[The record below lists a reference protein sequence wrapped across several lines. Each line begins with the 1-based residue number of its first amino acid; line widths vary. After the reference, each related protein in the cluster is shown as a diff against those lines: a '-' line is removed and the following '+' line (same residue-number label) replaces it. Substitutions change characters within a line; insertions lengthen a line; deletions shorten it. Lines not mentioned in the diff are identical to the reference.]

1 MSHRVI
7 LGGAVMAA
15 AVLGVGL
22 AVLGIG
28 GNATFEIDIR
38 YSHYQPASLTVPVGV
53 PVTFVLRNDDPID
66 HEWIVG
72 TAAVHAFHRTS
83 DELLHSGLPTEVS
96 IPAMSTVTTTIT
108 FRTADRLEYICHL
121 PGHEAYGM
129 TGWLTITG

>member
-1 MSHRVI
+1 MSHRLIV
-7 LGGAVMAA
+7 GAAVMAA

-22 AVLGIG
+22 GVRGIG

-72 TAAVHAFHRTS
+72 TAAVHAFHRRS